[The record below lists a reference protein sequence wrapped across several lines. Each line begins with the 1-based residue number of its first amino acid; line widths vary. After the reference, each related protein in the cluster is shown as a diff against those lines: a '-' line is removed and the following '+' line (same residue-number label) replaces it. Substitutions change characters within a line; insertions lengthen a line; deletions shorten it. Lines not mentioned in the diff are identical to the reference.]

1 VLTIDEK
8 TYKKIASNLSKE
20 VNQITGT
27 KTISSSKALEILAQS
42 FGYKNYNSILP
53 VLSKNSDSEI
63 NIYNSKE
70 DLISNGFKNI
80 LDIKTKY
87 LSKLSNEAISDIQKN
102 YQVQLFHFFK
112 AAFLTKEDKFYIEI
126 SINELKEYYK
136 KSALVRKLNI
146 KEHIPSDR
154 TIKRDIDFLQLTL
167 GVVFRAIMKNENSS
181 LILYVNKKELFNF
194 NFVDDEKENRNFFL
208 KFSNDSKRENKG
220 EITGENELYFF
231 VDDENEEKSINKIY
245 ENGMVFFNDAK
256 ELRMANRLIG
266 DWTNKEINNFFE
278 LSKDGLIRAKYITR
292 YYPSV
297 SSFISSFIYGY
308 SDMDNTE
315 RWALKR
321 N

>member
-1 VLTIDEK
+1 MLIIDEK
-8 TYKKIASNLSKE
+8 TYKKIASNISKE

-53 VLSKNSDSEI
+53 MLSKNINNEI

-70 DLISNGFKNI
+70 DLISNGFKDI
-80 LDIKTKY
+80 LNIKTEY

-112 AAFLTKEDKFYIEI
+112 AAFLTADDKFFVDI
-126 SINELKEYYK
+126 SISELKEYYRD
-136 KSALVRKLNI
+136 SALLRGLKVDENA
-146 KEHIPSDR
+146 PSDR
-154 TIKRDIDFLQLTL
+154 SIKKDLDFLQLTL
-167 GVVFRAIMKNENSS
+167 GVVIRAIMKNENSN

-194 NFVDDEKENRNFFL
+194 DFIDDRKENMNFFL
-208 KFSNDSKRENKG
+208 KFSKDGRRENKG
-220 EITGENELYFF
+220 KITGDNEEYFF
-231 VDDENEEKSINKIY
+231 VEDENEEKRIRKIY
-245 ENGMVFFNDAK
+245 KNDMVFFNDAK

-266 DWTNKEINNFFE
+266 DWTNKNINHFFE

-292 YYPSV
+292 YYPQV
-297 SSFISSFIYGY
+297 SSFISTFIYGY
-308 SDMDNTE
+308 EDMDNTE
-315 RWALKR
+315 RWVLER

>member
-1 VLTIDEK
+1 MLTIDEK

-53 VLSKNSDSEI
+53 MLSKDNNSEI
-63 NIYNSKE
+63 NIFNSKK
-70 DLISNGFKNI
+70 DLISNNFKDLMI
-80 LDIKTKY
+80 DVKTDY
-87 LSKLSNEAISDIQKN
+87 LSKLSDEAIRDIQKN
-102 YQVQLFHFFK
+102 YQVKLFHFFK
-112 AAFLTKEDKFYIEI
+112 GAFLTPDDKFYIDIPI
-126 SINELKEYYK
+126 SKLEEYYK
-136 KSALVRKLNI
+136 NSALLRGLNI
-146 KEHIPSDR
+146 ENNIPSAR
-154 TIKRDIDFLQLTL
+154 SIKRDIDFLQLTL

-194 NFVDDEKENRNFFL
+194 DFIDVGKENRNFFL
-208 KFSNDSKRENKG
+208 KFSNDGRRENNG
-220 EITGENELYFF
+220 EITGENDLYFF

-245 ENGMVFFNDAK
+245 ENDMIFFNDEK
-256 ELRMANRLIG
+256 ELIMSNRLIG
-266 DWTNKEINNFFE
+266 DWTNKDINHFFE

-308 SDMDNTE
+308 RDMDNTE
-315 RWALKR
+315 R
-321 N
+321 